1 MDECYKVSYPFC
13 NVFDFVKFPI
23 KSKPESLV
31 PQMKCQIQIEYQE
44 FGLKL
49 FIVFLSIW
57 CSGVYSV
64 DFGLRDHAH
73 ELKIGVFLRQEP
85 KK

>member
-1 MDECYKVSYPFC
+1 MRMTSQTITTKRSIFCEIYMDECYKVSYPFC

-31 PQMKCQIQIEYQE
+31 PKMKCQIQFEYQE

-49 FIVFLSIW
+49 FIVSLSI
-57 CSGVYSV
+57 
-64 DFGLRDHAH
+64 
-73 ELKIGVFLRQEP
+73 
-85 KK
+85 